1 MAMVATGVV
10 EEGTEEVEEDESMQV
25 VLHEDKKYY
34 PSHEEVY
41 GPGVETLVEE
51 EDTQPLSEAII
62 KAVKV
67 KKFALVEQSLPETTF
82 DMGYM
87 TQLLDEP
94 ELVRNVALIGALH
107 VGKTAFCDCL
117 WEMTHHD
124 VIRHDPCEKNPQRA
138 TRYND
143 TLHTGGLEISG
154 CGISIVSRFQ
164 KRILMEN
171 VESNCS

>member
-62 KAVKV
+62 KAVK
-67 KKFALVEQSLPETTF
+67 
-82 DMGYM
+82 
-87 TQLLDEP
+87 
-94 ELVRNVALIGALH
+94 
-107 VGKTAFCDCL
+107 
-117 WEMTHHD
+117 
-124 VIRHDPCEKNPQRA
+124 
-138 TRYND
+138 
-143 TLHTGGLEISG
+143 
-154 CGISIVSRFQ
+154 
-164 KRILMEN
+164 
-171 VESNCS
+171 